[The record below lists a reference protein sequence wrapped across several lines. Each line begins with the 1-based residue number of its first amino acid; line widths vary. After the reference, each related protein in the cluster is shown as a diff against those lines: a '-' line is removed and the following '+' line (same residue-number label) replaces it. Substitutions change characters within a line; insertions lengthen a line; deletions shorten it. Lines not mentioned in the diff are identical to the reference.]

1 MEEDDTPIDELMF
14 ELEVG
19 ICERFV
25 ALSPLSMRR
34 ERVYDVFRLISQYSN
49 YAQKESKN
57 MSTIT
62 CLICTKEKTHF
73 FERRA
78 V

>member
-19 ICERFV
+19 MCERFP
-25 ALSPLSMRR
+25 ALSPLSMRK

-49 YAQKESKN
+49 YARKESENKN
-57 MSTIT
+57 GKKVI
-62 CLICTKEKTHF
+62 
-73 FERRA
+73 RRKA
-78 V
+78 GDDWF

>member
-49 YAQKESKN
+49 YARKESKN
-57 MSTIT
+57 KKGNKVIR
-62 CLICTKEKTHF
+62 
-73 FERRA
+73 RRA
-78 V
+78 GDDWF

>member
-49 YAQKESKN
+49 YARNESKN
-57 MSTIT
+57 KNGNKVIR
-62 CLICTKEKTHF
+62 
-73 FERRA
+73 RRA
-78 V
+78 GDDWF

>member
-57 MSTIT
+57 KNGNKVIR
-62 CLICTKEKTHF
+62 
-73 FERRA
+73 RRA
-78 V
+78 GDDWF